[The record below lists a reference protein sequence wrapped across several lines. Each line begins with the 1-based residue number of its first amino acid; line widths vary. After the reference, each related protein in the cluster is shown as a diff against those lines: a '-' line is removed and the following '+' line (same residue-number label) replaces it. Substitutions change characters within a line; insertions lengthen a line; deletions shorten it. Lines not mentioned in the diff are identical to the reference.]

1 MQFLLETPN
10 GAYGLRVLIFWS
22 FLILFNAF
30 YVFLTRPKLTLV
42 NIFAYVICLGFIAFV
57 IGMQIPNPSNKDIP
71 NTTQIVTWNLIFGIA
86 LYGSVGLLLWSQ
98 QKWSQQKGS
107 QQKGPPVATLT
118 AFGGISVVL
127 SALFGYLCANDA
139 GLYDSNGA

>member
-1 MQFLLETPN
+1 MQFLLETPSET
-10 GAYGLRVLIFWS
+10 YGLRVLIIWS

-30 YVFLTRPKLTLV
+30 YAFLTRPKLTLV

-86 LYGSVGLLLWSQ
+86 IYGSVGLLLWSQ
-98 QKWSQQKGS
+98 QKGSHQKGS
-107 QQKGPPVATLT
+107 HQKGPVATLT

-127 SALFGYLCANDA
+127 SALFGYLCSNDA
-139 GLYDSNGA
+139 GLYAP